1 MNLLHV
7 KTNAVPDFTGTVTV
21 YNQTGGSQTI
31 AATDLVR
38 PSDWNSNHK
47 MFLTFEGN
55 TTNSSTLSGTNIPI
69 AGMGAITVGASNG
82 SFIISG
88 NPAWLTTA
96 QPPGAYLTT
105 ARASNDAVGL
115 NTALTANGVA
125 WTVNSSGLSLNI
137 PAFLTTAAQSNHSHN
152 LATTTTNGSLIV
164 VATTNSAGATIA
176 VPPYLTTAQAP
187 GAYLTTARASND
199 AIGLNTA
206 LTANGVS
213 WTVNSSGL
221 SLNVPAFL
229 TTAAQSN
236 HSHGNPTLALT
247 NLTGTT
253 ASNSAGFTLS
263 LSGAGGGV
271 INQTGP
277 NIADSAA
284 TITSGTVL
292 FSNLNGVSFG
302 LAGSTMTASH
312 NGLTTAAQ
320 SDHSHGNPT
329 LALTNLTGTTAS
341 ASNGFTLSL
350 SAAAPGGGAGATLS
364 QWNNLPAYVASTL
377 QNMRGAAGASCFIQ
391 PFTLNQ
397 AVSFDRI
404 RFLNS
409 VALTSS
415 SFASTANT
423 TFSFNQQE
431 SHSIVLYSRGTGA
444 SSNRLMS
451 IVSHSESL
459 RWSINAFYGSATNTQ
474 QGANYGLTYQNG
486 TQTVNFAT
494 TYTTSNLST
503 LALSTAVNSA
513 LTGNKFKD
521 YALATL
527 LTPGVYYLA
536 YHLNSTSTTQG
547 TNLSNM
553 SLRASTYI
561 HTQINQVM
569 HGFMGTVS
577 NTTIKM
583 NQWLGS
589 ASTAGSVTLSEIP
602 HTAVSTAASHPLAYF
617 SLLRSEVPTL

>member
-47 MFLTFEGN
+47 MFLTFAGN
-55 TTNSSTLSGTNIPI
+55 TTNSSTLSGTDIPI

-115 NTALTANGVA
+115 NTALTANGVS
-125 WTVNSSGLSLNI
+125 WTVNSSGLSLNV
-137 PAFLTTAAQSNHSHN
+137 PAFLTTAALSNHSHN
-152 LATTTTNGSLIV
+152 LATTTTNGSLVV

-199 AIGLNTA
+199 AVGLNTA
-206 LTANGVS
+206 LTANGVA

-229 TTAAQSN
+229 TTAAQSD

-284 TITSGTVL
+284 TITSGTVV

-312 NGLTTAAQ
+312 NGLTTAAL
-320 SDHSHGNPT
+320 SNHSHGNPT

-350 SAAAPGGGAGATLS
+350 SAANPGGGAGATIS
-364 QWNNLPAYVASTL
+364 AWQNLPAYVASTL
-377 QNMRGAAGASCFIQ
+377 QNMRGAGNSGFVQ
-391 PFTLNQ
+391 PFTLYQ
-397 AVSFDRI
+397 AVSFDNI
-404 RFLNS
+404 RFLLSNS
-409 VALTSS
+409 LAST

-423 TFSFNQQE
+423 TFSFNQVE
-431 SHSIVLYSRGTGA
+431 SHSIVIYTRGTGA
-444 SSNRLMS
+444 SSDRLMS
-451 IVSHSESL
+451 LTSLSESL
-459 RWSINAFYGSATNTQ
+459 RWSVNAFYGSASNTQ
-474 QGANYGLTYQNG
+474 QGASYGMTYQNG
-486 TQTVNFAT
+486 TSTVNFST
-494 TYTTSNLST
+494 SYTTSNLST

-513 LTGNKFKD
+513 ITGNKFKD
-521 YALATL
+521 YALATM
-527 LTPGVYYLA
+527 LTPGVYFMA
-536 YHLNSTSTTQG
+536 YHIASASTTQG
-547 TNLSNM
+547 TNLSGI
-553 SLRASTYI
+553 RTQASTYI
-561 HTQINQVM
+561 HSQANQVM
-569 HGFMGTVS
+569 HGFMGTAS
-577 NTTIKM
+577 NTTIKF

-589 ASTAGSVTLSEIP
+589 ISTAGSVTLSEVP
-602 HTAVSTAASHPLAYF
+602 HTAVSTIASHPLAYF
-617 SLLRSEVPTL
+617 SLLRSDIPTL